1 MCIAGCCLK
10 IVLALYSCSE
20 RIVAVQVID
29 SKRVL
34 FPEHLSLSDIQRG
47 MKRGRYLQG
56 TFQASRENYL
66 EANVSTTSRDE
77 MVRVLLSQVSSSF
90 TPNSPLLG

>member
-1 MCIAGCCLK
+1 MLPL
-10 IVLALYSCSE
+10 VLALYSCSE

-47 MKRGRYLQG
+47 MKSGRYLQG

-77 MVRVLLSQVSSSF
+77 MVGVLLSQVV
-90 TPNSPLLG
+90 LLQTAHSCANAGVLWVR